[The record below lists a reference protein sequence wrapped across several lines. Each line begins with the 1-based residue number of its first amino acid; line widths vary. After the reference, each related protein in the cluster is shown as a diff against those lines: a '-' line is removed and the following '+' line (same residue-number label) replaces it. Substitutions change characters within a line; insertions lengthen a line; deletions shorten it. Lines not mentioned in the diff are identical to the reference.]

1 VITAKRFCSPGY
13 LNQAKA
19 ALQRSKTSTG
29 DIEAFEK
36 GLLAYQKEH
45 IFPNFD
51 KLEFYYSLSKQDDG
65 CL

>member
-1 VITAKRFCSPGY
+1 MFPTGY
-13 LNQAKA
+13 VKQTEA
-19 ALQRSKTSTG
+19 ALKSSRTSTG
-29 DIEAFEK
+29 EIEAFEK
-36 GLLAYQKEH
+36 GLLAYHKEH